1 MFRAATASARG
12 FTKPVVASSRRWDGT
27 VESGCGAFIVLNDE
41 GWIVSVAH
49 MLNVA
54 QQRASDADAIR
65 DHEAQLS
72 AVDARTDL
80 TPKQRARES
89 GRIRRQANPK
99 WVRDTSYWF
108 SLDGVELID
117 VSVFREADLVVG
129 RLSRMPPGFTPSF
142 PVFKRPDIGFDQGT
156 SLCRLG
162 FAFPAV
168 ASSWDDTTASF
179 RLAESTQLPYFPID
193 GIFTRIQDAGRT
205 PDGQFPIR
213 FVETSSPGLRGQS
226 GGPIYDV
233 AAQVWGIQSRTVH
246 LPLGFNPTIKVNG
259 RDVTEHQFI
268 SLGLGVSTETIIP
281 ILESM
286 GVNHQVSD
294 D

>member
-1 MFRAATASARG
+1 VFRAATASARG

-213 FVETSSPGLRGQS
+213 
-226 GGPIYDV
+226 
-233 AAQVWGIQSRTVH
+233 QVWGIQSRTVH